1 MENFYYR
8 FQQDEKN
15 EELNM
20 FCIWIND
27 GNDGV
32 NRDAN
37 VVGLELRR
45 RIEEIYNQFITLD
58 GVDYDSIAISEAWEE
73 YILASAELQV
83 VNLFHLSNQ
92 EKKVFF
98 INIYNMLTIHGIIEH
113 GSPNN
118 MFRRNWFFSSISY
131 NIGGHR
137 YTLNDIEHGI
147 LRGNKTP
154 PGGIF
159 RLIPSNDVRAPN
171 ILSDQLDPRI
181 HFALVC
187 GAKGC
192 PPVRIYSIDEIDEQL
207 NIATESYLENEIKVR
222 NDKIFLPKLL
232 QWYKSDF
239 PKNNELLNWICDYVS
254 DDLKEKIR
262 ELLNTHYDIAYND
275 YNWNLNAQ
283 SKM

>member
-58 GVDYDSIAISEAWEE
+58 GVDYESIAISEAWEE

-154 PGGIF
+154 PGAFF